1 MRTEEKM
8 SYYLTKAK
16 TIENNFEK
24 DIRIAVLS
32 SFTLNGMEKVF
43 EVKCADKKIKCV
55 SYLGGYNQY
64 NQEIL
69 DETSRLYEFNPD
81 VTFLILDTQ
90 SILGDLWYSPYSVD
104 ANERKDFV
112 EKKMLEIKNLIQS
125 FTQKSKSKTPHVKS
139 KSSQVSTLH
148 KNTK

>member
-16 TIENNFEK
+16 TIENNFDK
-24 DIRIAVLS
+24 TIRIAVLS
-32 SFTLNGMEKVF
+32 SFTLNGIEKVF
-43 EVKCADKKIKCV
+43 EVKCAEKEIKCV

-112 EKKMLEIKNLIQS
+112 EKKILEIKNLIQS
-125 FTQKSKSKTPHVKS
+125 FTQKSKSKLIILSLIHI
-139 KSSQVSTLH
+139 
-148 KNTK
+148 